1 MRDLGEASALLKR
14 IAVAGRIAL
23 LYSRTTGLKGESRMR
38 AWMVLPLLALM
49 PATMSDGA
57 MTPPLSALLAGV
69 PICGGDDAPPPRIPE
84 IMAGYGGGG
93 FAITHT
99 NPEAQAFFDNGMQLA
114 HAFAHKAATAAM
126 ARSVQLDPTCAMCL
140 WGAAWTDGPTINYT
154 IDAAKMKEAAG
165 KVAAAEKLLTPA
177 TPVKERELIAAL
189 KLRYVNGGGNGAGD
203 RAFARAMDA
212 LAVRYPEDDE
222 IAVITADA
230 WMVPSALS
238 NGTKNLPRAVALLE
252 TVLKRSPDY
261 TPAIHF
267 YIHATE
273 MSGFPARAEPYA
285 DKLPGLAPHASHL
298 VHMPSHTFYWVGR
311 YQDAADANVRAVAMG
326 IENAKRQGLPQPGG
340 EWQLPYHGHNVQ
352 YGVGGALMSGDA
364 KDALALSGPMLAAGP
379 HDPHGPNPYVQMAMG
394 TAYAAEGRFAEP
406 RDVLALPDPGDKLG
420 FARGYWH
427 YARGEAQA
435 RLGNA
440 AGVRAELALIPEH
453 AGPSNQADM
462 TAQSTQLLRI
472 ARYVLEGRAAMIE
485 GRPLDAARAFE
496 KGAALDETKM
506 MGVLSDPPAWWYP
519 VRRSYAAALLAAGKP
534 KDALAQADLVLARRP
549 NDPVTQSVRADAE
562 AALGMSEAAV
572 KDRALVARGWRGD
585 KAALELGAI

>member
-1 MRDLGEASALLKR
+1 
-14 IAVAGRIAL
+14 
-23 LYSRTTGLKGESRMR
+23 MR

-49 PATMSDGA
+49 PATVSDGA
-57 MTPPLSALLAGV
+57 MTLPLSVLLAGA

-203 RAFARAMDA
+203 RAFAKAMDA
-212 LAVRYPEDDE
+212 LAMRYPEDDE

-230 WMVPSALS
+230 WMVPTALS

-379 HDPHGPNPYVQMAMG
+379 RDPHGPNPYVQMAMG

-406 RDVLALPDPGDKLG
+406 KDVLALPDPGDKLG

-485 GRPLDAARAFE
+485 GHPLVAARAFE
-496 KGAALDETKM
+496 KGAALDEAKM

-562 AALGMSEAAV
+562 AALGMAEAAA

-585 KAALELGAI
+585 KAALELKEI

>member
-1 MRDLGEASALLKR
+1 
-14 IAVAGRIAL
+14 
-23 LYSRTTGLKGESRMR
+23 MR